1 MLYKP
6 FRWFFSVRSLRRFYP
21 PYILLPKSYFVF
33 QIQLWWIHD
42 EKIKIFIIYITRVV
56 CCWLCWGWLTE
67 YTAQACTKHATLII
81 IIISVGLPPPPSI
94 PHDKQLKKMNEWMNI
109 QECMMT
115 QMMERQGYLYTVLM
129 FIQYFIVLPECLF
142 VLWRCW
148 EAHDKLNEVQKVEL
162 MLSVSAEAS
171 PLSWITHNSLAAL
184 LYSLSIH

>member
-1 MLYKP
+1 MLFWYRFALVFKTKITRYVLYKP

-94 PHDKQLKKMNEWMNI
+94 PHDKQLKNEWMNPR
-109 QECMMT
+109 M
-115 QMMERQGYLYTVLM
+115 
-129 FIQYFIVLPECLF
+129 
-142 VLWRCW
+142 
-148 EAHDKLNEVQKVEL
+148 HDDTDDGKTR
-162 MLSVSAEAS
+162 LSVYCINVHTVFYCSTWM
-171 PLSWITHNSLAAL
+171 LVCSLAL
-184 LYSLSIH
+184 LGGPW

>member
-1 MLYKP
+1 
-6 FRWFFSVRSLRRFYP
+6 
-21 PYILLPKSYFVF
+21 
-33 QIQLWWIHD
+33 
-42 EKIKIFIIYITRVV
+42 
-56 CCWLCWGWLTE
+56 
-67 YTAQACTKHATLII
+67 
-81 IIISVGLPPPPSI
+81 
-94 PHDKQLKKMNEWMNI
+94 
-109 QECMMT
+109 
-115 QMMERQGYLYTVLM
+115 MMERQGYLYTVLM